1 MLLLLELR
9 GRELAGAQSVIALVG
24 VASQEKL
31 FLLSVFCSVFVGL
44 SKTLLNWCWTTTCLR
59 RRWLSRSQITL
70 LDTNTKARNMT
81 APSLNSTLADLPPK
95 KAFKEYNMVQNE
107 CQTVFS
113 SFLVFVAKEVVLC
126 QRLHTYI
133 T

>member
-1 MLLLLELR
+1 MLLLLLELR

-31 FLLSVFCSVFVGL
+31 FLLSVLCSVFVGL

-70 LDTNTKARNMT
+70 LDTHTKARNMT
-81 APSLNSTLADLPPK
+81 APSLHSTLADLPK
-95 KAFKEYNMVQNE
+95 EAFKEYNMLQNE
-107 CQTVFS
+107 CQTIFS
-113 SFLVFVAKEVVLC
+113 SFSVFVAKEVVLC
-126 QRLHTYI
+126 QRLRTYI